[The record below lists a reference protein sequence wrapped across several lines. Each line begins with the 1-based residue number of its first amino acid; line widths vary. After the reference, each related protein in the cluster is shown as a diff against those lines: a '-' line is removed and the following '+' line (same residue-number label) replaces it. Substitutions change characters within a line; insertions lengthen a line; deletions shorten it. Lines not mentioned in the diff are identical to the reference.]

1 MMRRAEDRKRL
12 PAGGFVERPRRIRE
26 GCWQLARGKVG
37 CSYAL
42 VERCCASENLTV
54 HLLWVDHADGLGK
67 VVVYHFDRRFQVGVA
82 RNEYGAVVF
91 VPEGVKEHVRGDVD
105 VRAFLFRLDD
115 TDERPS
121 SIRVG
126 YTHHDWVGEVAAE
139 DALSSKSFKCAKVY
153 FLTEWLA
160 WVVWPRENTR
170 REVFYSDNPVLGRE
184 DLPRHGEDVKPFVWR
199 SLECP
204 VVEVESVNV
213 NYSSHQVLSESE
225 SRPFRNGSAP
235 VRRSYSGVRW
245 RVLYQ
250 IAFSETSGEI
260 RFNVS

>member
-1 MMRRAEDRKRL
+1 M
-12 PAGGFVERPRRIRE
+12 
-26 GCWQLARGKVG
+26 
-37 CSYAL
+37 
-42 VERCCASENLTV
+42 
-54 HLLWVDHADGLGK
+54 
-67 VVVYHFDRRFQVGVA
+67 VYHFDRRFQVGVA
-82 RNEYGAVVF
+82 RNEHGAVVF
-91 VPEGVKEHVRGDVD
+91 VPEGIKEHVRSDVD
-105 VRAFLFRLDD
+105 VRTFLFRLYDA
-115 TDERPS
+115 DERA
-121 SIRVG
+121 RGVG
-126 YTHHDWVGEVAAE
+126 IGNTHHDWMRKIATK
-139 DALSSKSFKCAKVY
+139 DALCAKRFEGAKIY
-153 FLTEWLA
+153 FLTEGLA

-184 DLPRHGEDVKPFVWR
+184 DIPRHGEDAKPFVWR

-225 SRPFRNGSAP
+225 SRPFRNGPAP

-245 RVLYQ
+245 HVLYQ